1 MTLAER
7 IRDRCRWRRAIGCR
21 GCPGTVSL
29 LTPERLLGR
38 YLRGP
43 MTLTPVP
50 LVHPGRTGRL
60 DLSLS
65 LRFFWQTNGSLV
77 MGRPTGELSVSSV
90 LRHGGTAM
98 APAGPVEQGPG
109 ASAAGRGSD
118 TAARLVHSAGGLPR
132 YLDGEILR
140 TILGRFEDVRGRDRN
155 PGRRE
160 DGRNHRHDGDS
171 FSRAVPV
178 GRVTMSMSGRGG
190 ILPDPRREQFAE
202 GNGSPHQAVR
212 MMRRTPAGVAATQP
226 LGEKSHTSGHHPA
239 VVSVRSFPAG
249 QRLPAPRTRLIGTVR
264 PLGGPAA
271 VGKRS
276 GSAGVPARVGTAS
289 LPERGTVAG
298 SAALDHRRRGMVSPV
313 PADTLEKELTL
324 THAVA
329 GPVSRSAH
337 VSRPPAAVPANA
349 VPFAGPVAVETG
361 RVARAPA
368 AAVDVNRLADEVCRV
383 IERRLV
389 TERERRGR

>member
-7 IRDRCRWRRAIGCR
+7 ITDRCRWRRAAGRR

-50 LVHPGRTGRL
+50 LLHPGRTGRL

-65 LRFFWQTNGSLV
+65 LRFFWQTNGASV
-77 MGRPTGELSVSSV
+77 MGQPTGELPVSSA

-98 APAGPVEQGPG
+98 TPAGPVERGPG
-109 ASAAGRGSD
+109 ASAAGRRSD
-118 TAARLVHSAGGLPR
+118 TAARFVHSAGGLPR
-132 YLDGEILR
+132 SFDGAFLR
-140 TILGRFEDVRGRDRN
+140 TILGRIEDVRVQVR
-155 PGRRE
+155 PAGRRE
-160 DGRNHRHDGDS
+160 NGRDYLTEGKEVL
-171 FSRAVPV
+171 RAVLV
-178 GRVTMSMSGRGG
+178 GRVTMSTSGRGG
-190 ILPDPRREQFAE
+190 TLPTYLREQSAE
-202 GNGSPHQAVR
+202 GNGFPHQAVR

-226 LGEKSHTSGHHPA
+226 LGEKSPASGHHPA
-239 VVSVRSFPAG
+239 VVSGGSFPG
-249 QRLPAPRTRLIGTVR
+249 RQRLPAPRTRLIGAVR
-264 PLGGPAA
+264 PLAGLAA
-271 VGKRS
+271 VGERS
-276 GSAGVPARVGTAS
+276 GSSGGPARVGTAS
-289 LPERGTVAG
+289 LPETGTVAG

-313 PADTLEKELTL
+313 PVDTLEKELTL

-329 GPVSRSAH
+329 GPVSRSAF
-337 VSRPPAAVPANA
+337 VSRPPAAVSANA
-349 VPFAGPVAVETG
+349 VPFAGPVAAEAA
-361 RVARAPA
+361 RVTRPPG

>member
-7 IRDRCRWRRAIGCR
+7 ITERCSWRRAAGRR

-29 LTPERLLGR
+29 LTPERLMGR

-65 LRFFWQTNGSLV
+65 LRFLWQTNGASV
-77 MGRPTGELSVSSV
+77 MGQPTGELPVSSA

-98 APAGPVEQGPG
+98 TLAGPVERGAG

-118 TAARLVHSAGGLPR
+118 TAARFVHSAGGLPR
-132 YLDGEILR
+132 CLDGEILR
-140 TILGRFEDVRGRDRN
+140 TILGRFEDVRVRDLG

-160 DGRNHRHDGDS
+160 DGRNHRQDRDS
-171 FSRAVPV
+171 FSRAAIV
-178 GRVTMSMSGRGG
+178 GMVTMSTSGWGR
-190 ILPDPRREQFAE
+190 ILPAHRREQSVG
-202 GNGSPHQAVR
+202 GNVFPHRAVR

-226 LGEKSHTSGHHPA
+226 LGEKSHASGHHPA
-239 VVSVRSFPAG
+239 VVSGRSFSAG
-249 QRLPAPRTRLIGTVR
+249 QRLSAPRTRLIGTVR
-264 PLGGPAA
+264 PLGGLAA
-271 VGKRS
+271 MGKRS
-276 GSAGVPARVGTAS
+276 GSAGGPARVGTAS

-298 SAALDHRRRGMVSPV
+298 SAAMDQRRRGMVSPV
-313 PADTLEKELTL
+313 PADALEKELVL
-324 THAVA
+324 THAMA
-329 GPVSRSAH
+329 GPVSRSAL

-349 VPFAGPVAVETG
+349 VPFAGPVAAETG

>member
-7 IRDRCRWRRAIGCR
+7 ITERCSWRRAAGRR

-29 LTPERLLGR
+29 LTPERLMGR

-65 LRFFWQTNGSLV
+65 LRFLWQTNGASV
-77 MGRPTGELSVSSV
+77 MGQPTGELPVSSA

-98 APAGPVEQGPG
+98 TLAGPVERGAG

-118 TAARLVHSAGGLPR
+118 TAARFVHSAGGLPR
-132 YLDGEILR
+132 CLDGEILR
-140 TILGRFEDVRGRDRN
+140 TILGRFEDVRVRDLG

-160 DGRNHRHDGDS
+160 DGRNHRQDRDS
-171 FSRAVPV
+171 FSRAAIV
-178 GRVTMSMSGRGG
+178 GMVTMSTSGWGR
-190 ILPDPRREQFAE
+190 ILPAHRREQSVG
-202 GNGSPHQAVR
+202 GNVFPHRAVR

-226 LGEKSHTSGHHPA
+226 LGEKSRASGHHPA

-271 VGKRS
+271 VGERS
-276 GSAGVPARVGTAS
+276 GSAGGPARVGTAS

-298 SAALDHRRRGMVSPV
+298 SAALDHRRRGMVSPLS
-313 PADTLEKELTL
+313 ADTLEKELTL
-324 THAVA
+324 THAMA
-329 GPVSRSAH
+329 GPVSRSAL

-349 VPFAGPVAVETG
+349 VPFAGPVAAETG

>member
-7 IRDRCRWRRAIGCR
+7 ITERCSWRRAAGRR

-29 LTPERLLGR
+29 LTPERLMGR

-77 MGRPTGELSVSSV
+77 MGRPTGELPVSSV

-118 TAARLVHSAGGLPR
+118 TAARFVHSAGGLPR
-132 YLDGEILR
+132 CLDGEILR
-140 TILGRFEDVRGRDRN
+140 TILGRFEDVRVRDLG

-160 DGRNHRHDGDS
+160 DGRNHRQDRDS
-171 FSRAVPV
+171 FSRAAIV
-178 GRVTMSMSGRGG
+178 GMVTMSTSGWGR
-190 ILPDPRREQFAE
+190 ILPAHRREQSVG
-202 GNGSPHQAVR
+202 GNVFPHRAVR

-226 LGEKSHTSGHHPA
+226 LGEKSHASGDHPA
-239 VVSVRSFPAG
+239 VVSGRSFSAG
-249 QRLPAPRTRLIGTVR
+249 QRLSAPRTRLIGTVR
-264 PLGGPAA
+264 PLCGLAA
-271 VGKRS
+271 MGERS
-276 GSAGVPARVGTAS
+276 GSAGVPSSAGSPS
-289 LPERGTVAG
+289 LPAGTVAG

-313 PADTLEKELTL
+313 PADALEKELVL
-324 THAVA
+324 THAMA
-329 GPVSRSAH
+329 GPVSRSAL

-349 VPFAGPVAVETG
+349 VPFAGPVVAEAA
-361 RVARAPA
+361 RVTRPPG

>member
-7 IRDRCRWRRAIGCR
+7 IRDRCRWRRTIGCR
-21 GCPGTVSL
+21 GTVSL

-65 LRFFWQTNGSLV
+65 LRFFWQTNGASA
-77 MGRPTGELSVSSV
+77 MGRCREYLPVAGGGRQGETAISPAV
-90 LRHGGTAM
+90 L
-98 APAGPVEQGPG
+98 PEQGPG
-109 ASAAGRGSD
+109 APTTGRGSD
-118 TAARLVHSAGGLPR
+118 MAARRVHSAGGLPR
-132 YLDGEILR
+132 YVGGEIFR
-140 TILGRFEDVRGRDRN
+140 TILNRVEDVMIRVRT
-155 PGRRE
+155 PGRRDNGLDYPPE
-160 DGRNHRHDGDS
+160 GKAV
-171 FSRAVPV
+171 SRVVPV

-190 ILPDPRREQFAE
+190 ILPTSLREQSA
-202 GNGSPHQAVR
+202 GGDGSPHQAVR
-212 MMRRTPAGVAATQP
+212 MMRRTPVGVAATQP

-239 VVSVRSFPAG
+239 VVSGRSFPGG
-249 QRLPAPRTRLIGTVR
+249 QRLPASRTRLIGTVR
-264 PLGGPAA
+264 PLGGLAA
-271 VGKRS
+271 EGERS

-337 VSRPPAAVPANA
+337 VSRPPAAVPSNA
-349 VPFAGPVAVETG
+349 VPFAGPVAAETG